1 MQTVEDILF
10 VAHNHGIADEVFNE
24 VGALK
29 TINENKFLETNQLY
43 YKAYQNVIQ
52 RKMNTLPETL
62 EHKTWTSALIKS
74 TTYDHSANTLTVEF
88 NNEKIYDYRDFSPE
102 SYQEF
107 LEAESKG
114 KYFLSK
120 IRAVYKDTP
129 EKVTKFNQA

>member
-1 MQTVEDILF
+1 
-10 VAHNHGIADEVFNE
+10 
-24 VGALK
+24 
-29 TINENKFLETNQLY
+29 
-43 YKAYQNVIQ
+43 
-52 RKMNTLPETL
+52 
-62 EHKTWTSALIKS
+62 
-74 TTYDHSANTLTVEF
+74 LTVEF

-129 EKVTKFNQA
+129 EKVTKFDQA

>member
-52 RKMNTLPETL
+52 RKMNTLP
-62 EHKTWTSALIKS
+62 
-74 TTYDHSANTLTVEF
+74 VEF

-114 KYFLSK
+114 KYFLTK

-129 EKVTKFNQA
+129 EKVTKFDQA